1 MLTLTSSQLS
11 DYDRDGFILI
21 RGCLSH
27 AECDEIIAHMMDL
40 AHGKKAIPGF
50 KKPDLSNANW
60 GRTMNQHFYDPIAM
74 NLLIHPKL
82 QRPLEQ
88 ITGGE
93 VDAVQTMY
101 FWQGSTQRRHQDQY
115 YLPACF
121 SAWCA
126 LCDVS
131 PDNGTLFVQPGSHQ
145 RRLFTR
151 ADLPKKP
158 DGSPGEMFHEKYN
171 DFVDEVFAANALP
184 EVPVFAS
191 KGDVLLFHGKL
202 IHRGGPIGKPGSFR
216 HVMAN
221 HYIPRDFDGWPY
233 GDWPRFSF
241 TGEKRLTDPVARVT
255 RPVV

>member
-1 MLTLTSSQLS
+1 MPTLTTDQLAA
-11 DYDRDGFILI
+11 YNRDGFLLLH
-21 RGCLSH
+21 GLFSH
-27 AECDEIIAHMMDL
+27 AECDELITHMMNL
-40 AHGKKAIPGF
+40 AHGKTAIPGF
-50 KKPDLSNANW
+50 KKPDTNAPNW
-60 GRTMNQHFYDPIAM
+60 GRTMNQHFYDPLAM
-74 NLLIHPKL
+74 NILLHPKL
-82 QRPLEQ
+82 QGPLED
-88 ITGGE
+88 ITGGP

-131 PDNGTLFVQPGSHQ
+131 PENGTLLVQPGSHA

-151 ADLPKKP
+151 DDLPKKP

-171 DFVDEVFAANALP
+171 DCVDEVFAANNLP
-184 EVPVFAS
+184 EVPVYAK

-202 IHRGGPIGKPGSFR
+202 IHQGGPIGKPGSFR

-221 HYIPRDFDGWPY
+221 HYIPYDFQGWPY
-233 GDWPRFSF
+233 GDWPRYSF
-241 TGEKRLTDPVARVT
+241 NSEKRITDPATKIT
-255 RPVV
+255 RAV